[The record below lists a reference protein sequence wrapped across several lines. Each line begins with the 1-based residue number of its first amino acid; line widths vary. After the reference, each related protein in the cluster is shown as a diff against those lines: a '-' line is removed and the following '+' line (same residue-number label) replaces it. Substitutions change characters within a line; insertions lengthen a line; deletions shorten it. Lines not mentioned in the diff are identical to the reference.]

1 MIATEASER
10 VLAIKSGRVDSYHR
24 KSNEGKVKANDFNP
38 HGQKQRNCIK
48 CWLCGEGHH
57 ANKCTNKD
65 RKCNRCHK
73 FGHIQGFCASAGRW
87 YKNRNRKR
95 VSTVWINS
103 LRCMNR
109 NSVNVLLNGL
119 SVRMMVDTGA
129 DISIISHE
137 EWIRIGRPPL
147 KPTKVKAKTAS
158 GDPLKLLGNFICEVE
173 IVDQCHQCVIHV
185 AEADLLLLGA
195 DLMDIF
201 GLWDVPLSSICQ
213 RIANAVTD
221 AEKLKEAYPA
231 LFADGLGKC
240 MKTQVQLVLK
250 EGAIPVFRPKRPVA
264 YSMLQ
269 AVDDELQRLEREGI
283 VTPVEYSEWAL
294 PIVVVC
300 KANGSI
306 RICGDYSTGLN
317 NALMAHQYPLPL
329 PEDIF
334 ASLQSCCVFSQI
346 DLSDA
351 FLQVEVDEKCRELLT
366 VNTHRGLY
374 RYNRLPLGIKAAPGA
389 FQQLMDTMLAGLEG
403 VAAYLDDIVV
413 GGKDNADH
421 SKNLQAVLVRLQE
434 YSFTIR
440 AEKFSFH
447 KSQIKYL
454 DHLLDGTGLRPDPD
468 KILAITK
475 LQPPTDVSGV
485 RSFLGAINYY
495 GKFVRNMRMLRQP
508 LDDLLKEGN
517 VFCWTQKCQHAF
529 LQFKNILSSDLLLMH
544 YDPRLEII
552 VSADASSIGFGA
564 TISHWLPDANVKVV
578 QHASRALTA
587 TEQRYSQP
595 EREGL
600 AVVYAVTKFHRMLFG
615 RHFRLQTDHQPLLR
629 IFGSKKGIP
638 IYTANRFQRFAL
650 TLLLYDFDIEYV
662 ETDKFGNADV
672 LSRLINKHE
681 KPEEDYVIASIEL
694 ENDTAANL
702 QSATNALP
710 LAFCDI
716 MRETQKDPVI
726 RSLLN
731 FIKNGWPKKEVKSP
745 EMKCFFARREG
756 LSTIDNCIVFGE
768 RVIVPACLRSR
779 VLKLMHNG
787 HPGIERMKAIARS
800 YVYWPLIDSDIA
812 EMVKSYKACASAAK
826 TQPHNAPIPWPK
838 CSAPWQRVHMDFAG
852 PIDGLYFLLVIDAYS
867 KWPEIISTT
876 RITAKATVEMLRG
889 LCSRFGMPNTIV
901 SDNGRQFTSWEF
913 EDFCNSNGI
922 EHIRSPP
929 YHPQSNGQAERFVDT
944 FKRALS
950 KIRKGKVSLQE
961 AIDVFLLTYRSTP
974 NKLLENQK
982 TPADVMFNRRIR
994 TTLELLRPPL
1004 RPSPST
1010 YTSEHKPKK
1019 FNAGD
1024 PVYAKLYEVNKWRWV
1039 PGVID
1044 EQIGSVIFK
1053 MLGVL
1058 VNVVPH
1064 HQYLIPVPTLSRP
1077 CIRLYHQT
1085 HHP

>member
-1 MIATEASER
+1 QQMEMQQKQMEQHMKLVGQLLQQQQQQSHPATFSQQQPDQQ
-10 VLAIKSGRVDSYHR
+10 VLAKPTNPELILDALASNINEFQYDADAGITFEAWYARYEDLFEHDASQLEDAARVRLLTRKLGVVEHNRFCNFILPRAPRDLSFADAVLKLKALFGKTESILNSYHR

-294 PIVVVC
+294 PIVVV
-300 KANGSI
+300 
-306 RICGDYSTGLN
+306 Y
-317 NALMAHQYPLPL
+317 
-329 PEDIF
+329 
-334 ASLQSCCVFSQI
+334 
-346 DLSDA
+346 
-351 FLQVEVDEKCRELLT
+351 
-366 VNTHRGLY
+366 
-374 RYNRLPLGIKAAPGA
+374 
-389 FQQLMDTMLAGLEG
+389 
-403 VAAYLDDIVV
+403 
-413 GGKDNADH
+413 
-421 SKNLQAVLVRLQE
+421 
-434 YSFTIR
+434 
-440 AEKFSFH
+440 
-447 KSQIKYL
+447 
-454 DHLLDGTGLRPDPD
+454 HLLDGTGLRPDPD

-564 TISHWLPDANVKVV
+564 TISHWLPDASVKVV

-629 IFGSKKGIP
+629 IFGSKKGIS

-826 TQPHNAPIPWPK
+826 TQR
-838 CSAPWQRVHMDFAG
+838 S
-852 PIDGLYFLLVIDAYS
+852 
-867 KWPEIISTT
+867 
-876 RITAKATVEMLRG
+876 
-889 LCSRFGMPNTIV
+889 NTL
-901 SDNGRQFTSWEF
+901 
-913 EDFCNSNGI
+913 
-922 EHIRSPP
+922 
-929 YHPQSNGQAERFVDT
+929 A
-944 FKRALS
+944 
-950 KIRKGKVSLQE
+950 
-961 AIDVFLLTYRSTP
+961 
-974 NKLLENQK
+974 
-982 TPADVMFNRRIR
+982 
-994 TTLELLRPPL
+994 
-1004 RPSPST
+1004 
-1010 YTSEHKPKK
+1010 
-1019 FNAGD
+1019 
-1024 PVYAKLYEVNKWRWV
+1024 
-1039 PGVID
+1039 
-1044 EQIGSVIFK
+1044 
-1053 MLGVL
+1053 
-1058 VNVVPH
+1058 
-1064 HQYLIPVPTLSRP
+1064 
-1077 CIRLYHQT
+1077 
-1085 HHP
+1085 